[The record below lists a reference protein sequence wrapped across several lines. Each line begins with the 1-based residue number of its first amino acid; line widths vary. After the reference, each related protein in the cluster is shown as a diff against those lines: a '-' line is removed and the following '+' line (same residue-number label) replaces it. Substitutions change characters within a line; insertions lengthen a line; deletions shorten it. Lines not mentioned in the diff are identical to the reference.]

1 MTSPPL
7 DLSAALTPGHTLGL
21 VIILNSSTLK
31 PGFLFSDLNLI
42 PSREHTHQPHPPAN
56 PSITPLSQLLRG
68 LSPPHHQMP
77 SLTESFPVIFAIIN
91 LIQPESVFPSFPSH
105 QVPLLSMSPFFPT
118 TPPPT
123 HSNQLL
129 LSALPPGTHLPSP
142 PMASTL
148 MKLVDLFLSHP
159 SWLLQSL
166 TLPPCNSLSL
176 CLWDNTLSWFSHDPL
191 CLSRVHF

>member
-1 MTSPPL
+1 MIRRPPR
-7 DLSAALTPGHTLGL
+7 STLFPYTTLFRSGL

-105 QVPLLSMSPFFPT
+105 QVPLPSMSPFFPT
-118 TPPPT
+118 TPPPNPLQ
-123 HSNQLL
+123 S
-129 LSALPPGTHLPSP
+129 
-142 PMASTL
+142 ASTVSITSWNSSAKSTNGL
-148 MKLVDLFLSHP
+148 HVDEASGPFSVPSQLASPESDPPSLQLSVPLPLGQHPLLVFP
-159 SWLLQSL
+159 
-166 TLPPCNSLSL
+166 
-176 CLWDNTLSWFSHDPL
+176 
-191 CLSRVHF
+191 